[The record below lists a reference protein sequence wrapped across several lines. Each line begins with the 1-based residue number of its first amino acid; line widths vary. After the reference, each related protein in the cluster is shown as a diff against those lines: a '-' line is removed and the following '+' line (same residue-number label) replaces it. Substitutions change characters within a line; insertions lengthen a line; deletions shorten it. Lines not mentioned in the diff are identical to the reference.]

1 MKTIRVDGRTYA
13 AVEVDENVACK
24 GCIFY
29 TVGWDMNTP
38 QCTAANIP
46 EFQSILRCGYE
57 DGNRNARGGL
67 HDWGSYLSITR
78 EPATV
83 FNIRSTGLHTTPGV
97 QPPGTS

>member
-38 QCTAANIP
+38 RCTAANIP
-46 EFQSILRCGYE
+46 EFQSRRERSMQRLHILYGRVGHEYTTMH
-57 DGNRNARGGL
+57 RG
-67 HDWGSYLSITR
+67 
-78 EPATV
+78 
-83 FNIRSTGLHTTPGV
+83 
-97 QPPGTS
+97 

>member
-38 QCTAANIP
+38 QCTAVNIP
-46 EFQSILRCGYE
+46 ELQCDADNRE
-57 DGNRNARGGL
+57 DGKNVIFKLMANNVTE
-67 HDWGSYLSITR
+67 D
-78 EPATV
+78 
-83 FNIRSTGLHTTPGV
+83 
-97 QPPGTS
+97 

>member
-13 AVEVDENVACK
+13 AVEVEEGVMCK

-46 EFQSILRCGYE
+46 ELKCDAGSRE
-57 DGNRNARGGL
+57 DGKNVIFKLMANNV
-67 HDWGSYLSITR
+67 T
-78 EPATV
+78 EK
-83 FNIRSTGLHTTPGV
+83 
-97 QPPGTS
+97 